1 MYFRFKKLCLLL
13 RRFRSRFGR
22 LQGDPKRTLGAA
34 FAVKIRSKTD
44 TYFWS
49 IFIAFLKVL
58 GRGYAMTL
66 TWPSLPP
73 HGFWGFRPRSVKIQC
88 VFWYFA
94 KRRFWHPVYFLFLW
108 FSLSLLRRG
117 DAAGS
122 TTLTRNRPR
131 HFNLGITHKNFM
143 KRALFFLLSLGREL
157 CRMPI
162 AIFALD
168 SHTPLLSIDGAV
180 AGFLLYWQK
189 HMICSVKEYE
199 DWSKQTNAVFSSM
212 ICMSIECS

>member
-22 LQGDPKRTLGAA
+22 LQGDPKRTLGVA
-34 FAVKIRSKTD
+34 FIIKIRSKTGS
-44 TYFWS
+44 YFWP

-58 GRGYAMTL
+58 GRGHAIAP
-66 TWPSLPP
+66 TWPPP
-73 HGFWGFRPRSVKIQC
+73 SPAAWVLATFRPKSVKIQC

-131 HFNLGITHKNFM
+131 HFTLGITQQLYETSVVHFVQTWKGVLPYANSHSLSGLAFTI
-143 KRALFFLLSLGREL
+143 AEYGWSCCWFLTLLTEVIFFLSKT
-157 CRMPI
+157 
-162 AIFALD
+162 
-168 SHTPLLSIDGAV
+168 TPF
-180 AGFLLYWQK
+180 FL
-189 HMICSVKEYE
+189 ICV
-199 DWSKQTNAVFSSM
+199 
-212 ICMSIECS
+212 SIECP